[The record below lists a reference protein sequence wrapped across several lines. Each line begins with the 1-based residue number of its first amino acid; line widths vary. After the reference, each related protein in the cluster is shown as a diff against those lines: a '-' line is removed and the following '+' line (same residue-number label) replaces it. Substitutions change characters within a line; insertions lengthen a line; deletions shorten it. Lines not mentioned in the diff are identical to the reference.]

1 MHVSRR
7 PLVPVLGLVIG
18 DYLLWSWSLNG
29 NHDVIALVSGLSLPP
44 LVVAFLWLLTLSTAN
59 LIAANFR
66 RPSARASRA
75 GRTGRASAGGARR
88 RRRLHRGRPTT
99 ANGAAAAAD
108 PHAANAQARA
118 DSRKLAA

>member
-1 MHVSRR
+1 
-7 PLVPVLGLVIG
+7 LVPVLGLVIG

-66 RPSARASRA
+66 RPYARASR
-75 GRTGRASAGGARR
+75 TSRASAGGARR